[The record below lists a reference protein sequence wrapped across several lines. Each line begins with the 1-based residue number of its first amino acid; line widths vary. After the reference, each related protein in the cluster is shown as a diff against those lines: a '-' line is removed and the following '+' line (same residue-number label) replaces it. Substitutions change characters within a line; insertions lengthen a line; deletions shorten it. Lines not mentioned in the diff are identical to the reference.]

1 MSNTNS
7 SSNDNMPDDKPVETS
22 DNESWTCEA
31 TIDELQLNLATVE
44 EPVTNMNGKKL
55 LIRKYQAQCVM
66 LAPLIPIAEPV
77 PEYLIQA
84 SDLKLEVRQA
94 LRKIHHPELRRIVL
108 HRAVLRLFEAIGIE
122 PYLRIGRRLVVKL
135 IGEIDNI
142 W

>member
-1 MSNTNS
+1 MSDTNS
-7 SSNDNMPDDKPVETS
+7 SSNYKMRNDKPAESS
-22 DNESWTCEA
+22 DNERWSPEA
-31 TIDELQLNLATVE
+31 TIDELQLNLAAVE
-44 EPVTNMNGKKL
+44 EPVTNMDGKKL

-84 SDLKLEVRQA
+84 SDLKFEVRQA